1 MDNEP
6 NEKGKIGKAT
16 LTPGHQF
23 DKPIHILSGDPHMTL
38 QPIVTTRLYQQVAE
52 QIAQLI
58 YTKHWRVGDRLP
70 AERDMAQ
77 RLGVSRPTVR
87 EALVALELR
96 GLVAVRTGAGVYVKA
111 GSPEPVAIVPDD
123 KDPGPSPFDI
133 IDARILLEGEMAALA
148 ADHIAPAELSG
159 LEEAI
164 AIMAA
169 DIQAG
174 IQQVDSEKDG
184 DFLFHSRIAAVS
196 RNTVLQSMVEQL
208 WEGMRRPIF
217 KAISARVR
225 LSQNALRAVQDHR
238 IIYDAMAVGDAT
250 EAKKAMRRHLKQVKG
265 VLLQNGDL

>member
-1 MDNEP
+1 
-6 NEKGKIGKAT
+6 
-16 LTPGHQF
+16 
-23 DKPIHILSGDPHMTL
+23 MTL
-38 QPIVTTRLYQQVAE
+38 QPITTTRLYQQVAE

-58 YTKHWRVGDRLP
+58 HGKHWDVGDRLP

-87 EALVALELR
+87 EALVALELQ
-96 GLVAVRTGAGVYVKA
+96 GLVEVRTGAGVYVKA
-111 GSPEPVAIVPDD
+111 NAPGPVAIVPDN

-133 IDARILLEGEMAALA
+133 IDARILLEGEMAAIA
-148 ADHIAPAELSG
+148 ATHIGSAELGG

-169 DIQAG
+169 AVKAG
-174 IQQVDSEKDG
+174 AQQVDSAKDG

-225 LSQNALRAVQDHR
+225 LSKNALRAVQDHR
-238 IIYDAMAVGDAT
+238 IICDAIAGGNPNQ
-250 EAKKAMRRHLKQVKG
+250 AKKAMHRHLEQVKA
-265 VLLQNGDL
+265 VLLQNGQP

>member
-1 MDNEP
+1 M
-6 NEKGKIGKAT
+6 
-16 LTPGHQF
+16 
-23 DKPIHILSGDPHMTL
+23 SL
-38 QPIVTTRLYQQVAE
+38 QPIVTTRLYQQVAG

-58 YTKHWRVGDRLP
+58 QTKHWGLGERLP

-87 EALVALELR
+87 EALVALELQ
-96 GLVAVRTGAGVYVKA
+96 GLVEVRTGAGVYVKA
-111 GSPEPVAIVPDD
+111 NIPGPVAIVPDD

-133 IDARILLEGEMAALA
+133 IDARMLLEGELAAMAAA
-148 ADHIAPAELSG
+148 KIGPAELGG

-164 AIMAA
+164 AIMADA
-169 DIQAG
+169 VRAG
-174 IQQVDSEKDG
+174 DQQVASVKDG

-225 LSQNALRAVQDHR
+225 LSKNALRAVQDHR
-238 IIYDAMAVGDAT
+238 IICDAISSGDPDQAQ
-250 EAKKAMRRHLKQVKG
+250 KAMHRHLEQVKG
-265 VLLQNGDL
+265 VMLQNGPP

>member
-1 MDNEP
+1 MIEIL
-6 NEKGKIGKAT
+6 EKTI
-16 LTPGHQF
+16 
-23 DKPIHILSGDPHMTL
+23 MTL

-52 QIAQLI
+52 QIVQLI
-58 YTKHWRVGDRLP
+58 RAEHWRVGERLP

-77 RLGVSRPTVR
+77 SLGVSRPTVR
-87 EALVALELR
+87 EALVALELQ
-96 GLVAVRTGAGVYVKA
+96 GLVEVRTGAGVYVKGNTPA
-111 GSPEPVAIVPDD
+111 PVAIVPND

-133 IDARILLEGEMAALA
+133 TDARIVLEGEMAAIA
-148 ADHIAPAELSG
+148 ATNIGPAELQG

-169 DIQAG
+169 DINAG
-174 IQQVDSEKDG
+174 AQRVASEKDG

-225 LSQNALRAVQDHR
+225 LSKNALRAVQDHR
-238 IIYDAMAVGDAT
+238 IIYDAIAAGDPNQ
-250 EAKKAMRRHLKQVKG
+250 AKKAMQRHLKQVKG
-265 VLLQNGDL
+265 VLLQNGTI